1 MSPARPLWLLPLLVL
16 VTALDEAAQAPRG
29 NEAEICLLPPKVGRC
44 RARIPR
50 YYYDRRTQNCNLF
63 YYGGCDGNANN
74 FNSWEECH
82 EACWMI
88 EKVPKI
94 CRLEIKKDYC
104 HGSVGRYY
112 FNLSSMTCEKF
123 PTSGYGCNKNRFPD
137 KATCMGY
144 CAPKKSPSYC
154 YSPKDEG
161 LCSANVTRYYF
172 NPQKKGCDVFA
183 YTGCG
188 GNENNFVNLQ
198 DCRQACMRGGF
209 KKEKKI
215 KTPTYPFVKRRMET
229 WKKKF

>member
-16 VTALDEAAQAPRG
+16 VTALDEAAQAARG

-144 CAPKKSPSYC
+144 CVINPGEADCQILKTVVIDFEQEIPYVASSACVPCSGSGGRNYLLGPPGSPTQHRQTVK
-154 YSPKDEG
+154 P
-161 LCSANVTRYYF
+161 
-172 NPQKKGCDVFA
+172 
-183 YTGCG
+183 
-188 GNENNFVNLQ
+188 VN
-198 DCRQACMRGGF
+198 
-209 KKEKKI
+209 
-215 KTPTYPFVKRRMET
+215 
-229 WKKKF
+229 

>member
-88 EKVPKI
+88 E
-94 CRLEIKKDYC
+94 
-104 HGSVGRYY
+104 
-112 FNLSSMTCEKF
+112 
-123 PTSGYGCNKNRFPD
+123 
-137 KATCMGY
+137 
-144 CAPKKSPSYC
+144 SPSYC